1 MKGLKMR
8 IVMAAVVCV
17 CLAACGGKGST
28 ANAETPEAAVKSA
41 MEALQALDLGTFN
54 ACTDNYVSTDR
65 NWLGIPV
72 ERRYRVFN
80 ELQQP
85 GILQGA
91 KERSNQAFA
100 EKMVENLSWEIIGE
114 TTEGGQSVITL
125 RITNT
130 DMSNVMGY
138 YTVHILEKMAGGR
151 GTGLKELFE
160 EIAESDY
167 DRGGVLPFLD
177 EAEGSVTTDVAV
189 TVCRENNRWIM
200 KITDPFIE
208 AFMGNFGTGEFSDE
222 VKERIDE
229 LETEYEKKMDQW
241 GEDFGSRI
249 EQWVEGIFD

>member
-17 CLAACGGKGST
+17 CLAACSGKGRT

-100 EKMVENLSWEIIGE
+100 
-114 TTEGGQSVITL
+114 
-125 RITNT
+125 RRTNR
-130 DMSNVMGY
+130 S
-138 YTVHILEKMAGGR
+138 
-151 GTGLKELFE
+151 
-160 EIAESDY
+160 
-167 DRGGVLPFLD
+167 
-177 EAEGSVTTDVAV
+177 
-189 TVCRENNRWIM
+189 
-200 KITDPFIE
+200 
-208 AFMGNFGTGEFSDE
+208 
-222 VKERIDE
+222 ER
-229 LETEYEKKMDQW
+229 
-241 GEDFGSRI
+241 
-249 EQWVEGIFD
+249 